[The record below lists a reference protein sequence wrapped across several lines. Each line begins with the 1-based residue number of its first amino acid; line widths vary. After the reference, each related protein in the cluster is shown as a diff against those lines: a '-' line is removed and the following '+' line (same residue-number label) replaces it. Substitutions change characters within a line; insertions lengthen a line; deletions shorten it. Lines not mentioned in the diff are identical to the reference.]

1 MIRKLL
7 GIVGIYKLYEWWL
20 KHQLKND
27 VKIKHIAIIADEP
40 SNHITF
46 VKNHSTLSKKIL
58 DLLKW
63 CVELDVKYIT
73 IYALSLEHLISNKE
87 SMSEAITQLE
97 NELNTLLSEGYLQR
111 FNIRFKAIGR
121 IDLLPEK
128 VKSLIRI
135 IEESTKNNDAF
146 YLNLAVA
153 YRGRAEIVD
162 AARRIAD
169 DIIAGK
175 LEPDELNEKILER
188 YLYTSHLPKQDP
200 DLIIRTSGNEKL
212 SGFLL
217 WQSAYSELCFLDVYW
232 PDLRKIDLLRAVRTY
247 QKRKRRFGA

>member
-20 KHQLKND
+20 KHQLKNG
-27 VKIKHIAIIADEP
+27 VKIKHIAIIANEP
-40 SNHITF
+40 LNHITF
-46 VKNHSTLSKKIL
+46 VKNYSTLSKKIL

-135 IEESTKNNDAF
+135 IEELTKNNDAF

-169 DIIAGK
+169 DVIAGK
-175 LEPDELNEKILER
+175 LEPDELSEKILER